1 VDHAGKLWSPDAYFA
16 GGAAVSSAIQHI
28 WRTQDPIIY
37 RSSRQGDFAHNIPL
51 KPGIYE
57 LRLHFA
63 ETFYGPENTGA
74 GGEGSRI
81 MTIVANGQ
89 TLLHDFDVLADSGGD
104 RTAEV
109 KVFPDVSPASANCI

>member
-1 VDHAGKLWSPDAYFA
+1 MLSRARHST
-16 GGAAVSSAIQHI
+16 I

-37 RSSRQGDFAHNIPL
+37 RSSRQGDFAYNIPL

-63 ETFYGPENTGA
+63 ETFYGPENPGS
-74 GGEGSRI
+74 GGEGSR
-81 MTIVANGQ
+81 TLSVSANGQ
-89 TLLHDFDVLADSGGD
+89 TLLHEFDVLADAGGE

-109 KVFPDVSPASANCI
+109 KVFPDISPAADGQLHLSFTSGKSGRAML